1 MMNLPPKKIEPNLAY
16 LDPFLMDRIR
26 INAGMSRKKL
36 ATEATLAVNTVLDAF
51 NCGGLQPFKAKLLA
65 QTLGC
70 QVTELLAPWDPLYKV
85 PANPP
90 GPWSGSPEWEPIGYL
105 EQGRLAPNGLYYVVF
120 RMQHRHT
127 TAKSGRGKFYHL
139 SWLPPA
145 KREGMRHQLSR
156 HADVCARV
164 GVHPHI
170 VVNHTSTPVAND
182 EGWWV
187 IDDWVG
193 ETTLANHIKGE
204 PWPLEELPRLLL
216 EIARGLEALHQAD
229 VVFRELAPAR
239 VLMADKGG
247 RAVLTDFELAK
258 LLDGGPSVSSEW
270 PEDPFRAPEV
280 EGGTVAEG
288 ADLYSLAMV
297 AAAAIAGPA
306 FDPGHA
312 VTILKAS
319 SVPKRA
325 LHLLVD
331 CLKPLDHRPSEL
343 TLLLKELARWAEG

>member
-1 MMNLPPKKIEPNLAY
+1 MMSLPPKKIEPNMVY
-16 LDPFLMDRIR
+16 LDPFLMDRVR
-26 INAGMSRKKL
+26 INAGLSRKKL
-36 ATEATLAVNTVLDAF
+36 ATESTLAVNTVLDAF

-65 QTLGC
+65 KALGC
-70 QVTELLAPWDPLYKV
+70 QVTELLAPWDSLYKV

-90 GPWSGSPEWEPIGYL
+90 EPWSGSPEWEPIGYL
-105 EQGRLAPNGLYYVVF
+105 EQGRLAPNGLYYIVF

-127 TAKSGRGKFYHL
+127 KAKLGRGKFYHL
-139 SWLPPA
+139 SWLPTT
-145 KREGMRHQLSR
+145 KRAGMQHQLSR

-193 ETTLANHIKGE
+193 EKNLAQYLVNNA
-204 PWPLEELPRLLL
+204 WPSEGLPRLLL
-216 EIARGLEALHQAD
+216 EIAQGLDALHRAGII
-229 VVFRELAPAR
+229 FRELAPAR
-239 VLMADKGG
+239 VLIADRGG
-247 RAVLTDFELAK
+247 RSVLTDFELAK

-280 EGGTVAEG
+280 EGGTVTEG

-319 SVPKRA
+319 NVPKQP
-325 LHLLVD
+325 LHLLVE
-331 CLKPLDHRPSEL
+331 CLKPLDRRPSEL
-343 TLLLKELARWAEG
+343 MPVLKELTRWTRG

>member
-1 MMNLPPKKIEPNLAY
+1 MVLPPKKIESNMVY
-16 LDPFLMDRIR
+16 LDPFLMDRVR
-26 INAGMSRKKL
+26 IDVGLSRKAL
-36 ATEATLAVNTVLDAF
+36 AAEAGLAVNTVLDAF
-51 NCGGLQPFKAKLLA
+51 NGAGLQPFKARVLA
-65 QTLGC
+65 KALGRE
-70 QVTELLAPWDPLYKV
+70 VTELLAPWDTLYKV

-105 EQGRLAPNGLYYVVF
+105 EQSRLAPNGLYYVVF

-127 TAKSGRGKFYHL
+127 KAKLGRGKFYHL

-156 HADVCARV
+156 HADVCACA

-193 ETTLANHIKGE
+193 EKTLAQHLAKNA
-204 PWPLEELPRLLL
+204 WPSESASRLLL
-216 EIARGLEALHQAD
+216 EIAQALDALHQAGII
-229 VVFRELAPAR
+229 FRELAPAR
-239 VLMADKGG
+239 VLIADKGN

-258 LLDGGPSVSSEW
+258 LLDGSPSVSSEW

-280 EGGTVAEG
+280 EGGTVTEG
-288 ADLYSLAMV
+288 ADLYSLAML
-297 AAAAIAGPA
+297 AAAAIAGAGPD
-306 FDPGHA
+306 FNPGHA
-312 VTILKAS
+312 VAILKAAG
-319 SVPKRA
+319 VPKQVLR
-325 LHLLVD
+325 LLLD
-331 CLKPLDHRPSEL
+331 CLGPLDRRPEL
-343 TLLLKELARWAEG
+343 TPVLKELARWAEG